1 MIRVREFTAPK
12 LGNKPEENEDY
23 LLFDS
28 GRMKFAVADGASD
41 SIFSGVWARALVES
55 YVQSNLSLF
64 DDGAF
69 IEQLVR
75 TARDRW
81 YEEIKWDQLKLFV
94 KNKAIN
100 GSFSTFTALE
110 GRDSGDAIEFR
121 VVSVGDSC
129 FLRNDNGALD
139 SFPLSRPE
147 DFNISPKLI
156 WSGYG
161 SPFSKEF
168 KWRKPDFKSMSFT
181 SASVDF
187 VLATDSV
194 SKWIIEYYPESW
206 DHIIDGNTLELF
218 SGEISMKKMRNDDL
232 TFLHITTT

>member
-1 MIRVREFTAPK
+1 MISVREFTAPK
-12 LGNKPEENEDY
+12 FGNKPEENEDY

-28 GRMKFAVADGASD
+28 GKLKFAVADGASD
-41 SIFSGVWARALVES
+41 SIFSGIWAKALVES
-55 YVQSNLSLF
+55 YLNSDLSLF

-69 IEQLVR
+69 IQQLVR

-110 GRDSGDAIEFR
+110 GKNAGDVIEFK

-129 FLRNDNGALD
+129 FLRNQNGSLD
-139 SFPLSRPE
+139 SFPLSRAE

-161 SPFSKEF
+161 SPFSRES

-181 SASVDF
+181 ASAADF
-187 VLATDSV
+187 VLATDAV

-206 DHIIDGNTLELF
+206 DHIVDGDPMELF
-218 SGEISMKKMRNDDL
+218 RDQIASKKMRNDDL
-232 TFLHITTT
+232 TFLHISVT